1 MTTLHRTHQRPPQ
14 QQRQQQRGMSLIVV
28 LLLLVI
34 VSMLGAAS
42 MQIAGMGEHGAR
54 GDRDIQL
61 ALQSAEAALIDAE
74 LDLTGSKTLQGTRT
88 PDFKAGNARFPSGAK
103 CQGSGKWK
111 GLCGLE
117 TNPKKAATWLL
128 ADWKDGSNTAEFGE
142 QTKRAYVGITA
153 GEGGS
158 GVQPAQP
165 PRYVIENVT
174 ELSAVRS
181 GMVTGVYASAVPSGG
196 TASGEQLYRV
206 TAMGFGPRSTTQTVL
221 QTIYRN

>member
-1 MTTLHRTHQRPPQ
+1 MKHPHTPHRRA
-14 QQRQQQRGMSLIVV
+14 QRGMSLIVV

-42 MQIAGMGEHGAR
+42 MQIANMGEHGAR
-54 GDRDIQL
+54 NDRDIQL

-74 LDLTGSKTLQGTRT
+74 IDLTGPNTAAGSRT
-88 PDFKAGNARFPSGAK
+88 NVFKAGNARFPGNGCASSGNA
-103 CQGSGKWK
+103 K
-111 GLCGLE
+111 GLCALDTKDPAWLAVDFAVEE
-117 TNPKKAATWLL
+117 TAQGKQIVSFGDFTGRSFKNAQSAA
-128 ADWKDGSNTAEFGE
+128 GN
-142 QTKRAYVGITA
+142 
-153 GEGGS
+153 
-158 GVQPAQP
+158 GVQPALP

-181 GMVTGVYASAVPSGG
+181 GMVTSVYNSALPEGS